1 MFFTLFLTVLPV
13 VLVNVAKAK
22 IYDRCQLAKDLQYK
36 YEFPNEQIS
45 TWICIVQHESLF
57 NTSAMNHG
65 SGDHGLFQISQLY
78 WCSSEHKGHACN
90 ANCASF
96 RDDDI
101 SDDVKCVKKIYKEHS
116 KISGNGFSAW
126 TVYGYYCKGDT
137 SRYLEGCSK
146 HEVNTSQIAV
156 TPEDE
161 QLDDDG
167 YHFPPLPKAAPKI
180 YNRCSLARELKEIH
194 KVPMNEIATWVCIA
208 QHESSFNTSAI
219 NEGGDYGLFQISAR
233 FWCSTSKK
241 EGGCKAKCAQFIDSD
256 ITDDVV
262 CARTI
267 FKEHTA
273 ISGNGFNAWTVYSQF
288 CNGDNGRYIGGC
300 PGLDET
306 SQTNKQ
312 SKQLNLRRPVKSN
325 KVYQRCELAQELR
338 LVHKIPE
345 NQISKW
351 VCIAQHESNLNTSAL
366 GDGDY
371 GIFQISE
378 KYWCSRFGKGSGCYA
393 KCEDFRDGDIT
404 DDIACAQTIYQEH
417 VGISGDGFNA
427 WAVYSPYC
435 RGNTEQYINDCVYLK
450 ENNRIDIDLSYNEK
464 ISSNSESSVLKVDY
478 NTIQETTES
487 KNYKKYFSTTLAP
500 ITVFP
505 SFNVLGN
512 SIEDSSTKRN
522 NIVTGVKFTQN
533 HLPSSNNLFGK
544 PFTTYAFP
552 TFFASNSKTN
562 DFGISSHLPNQ
573 KSFVPRSRQL
583 EFNIAERSRS
593 RPRPPFYQRPLYT
606 ESSKPNEKQR
616 PPRPPGPPPKPAGLP
631 PKRPGSNGPP
641 RPAGNTG
648 PSRPIENGRPPTPP
662 RPLGPPR
669 PTGTPRPP
677 PRPTTVR
684 PFNWNNLPGNI
695 FTLWPSS
702 TNGPVST
709 SVYSTSPNPLP
720 GPGLGSITTIVSSA
734 NKKTAKISFDSEQT
748 HGGSTV
754 KREEKLYEPSFPG
767 YSYFRTKSGFRLIQS
782 I

>member
-1 MFFTLFLTVLPV
+1 MFFTLFIAVLQ
-13 VLVNVAKAK
+13 LVFIDVAKAK
-22 IYDRCQLAKDLQYK
+22 IYDRCDLAKDLQYK
-36 YEFPNEQIS
+36 YGFSNEQIS

-126 TVYGYYCKGDT
+126 TVYRYYCKGDT
-137 SRYLEGCSK
+137 SRYIEGCQG
-146 HEVNTSQIAV
+146 HEVNASQVAAIS
-156 TPEDE
+156 ENGE
-161 QLDDDG
+161 LDNDG
-167 YHFPPLPKAAPKI
+167 YHFPPLPKAVLKI
-180 YNRCSLARELKEIH
+180 YDRCSLATELKEIH
-194 KVPMNEIATWVCIA
+194 KVRMDELATWICIA
-208 QHESSFNTSAI
+208 QHESSFNTSAV
-219 NEGGDYGLFQISAR
+219 NEAGDYGLFQISAS
-233 FWCSTSKK
+233 FWCSISQKG
-241 EGGCKAKCAQFIDSD
+241 GGCNAKCSQFIDND
-256 ITDDVV
+256 ITDDFV

-267 FKEHTA
+267 FNEHRA

-288 CNGDNGRYIGGC
+288 CNGNNDKYIGGC
-300 PGLDET
+300 PEIDNII
-306 SQTNKQ
+306 QTNKQ
-312 SKQLNLRRPVKSN
+312 SKQMTLLRPVEYN

-366 GDGDY
+366 GDGDH

-404 DDIACAQTIYQEH
+404 DDIACAQIIYQEH

-435 RGNTEQYINDCVYLK
+435 RGNTEQYISDCVYL
-450 ENNRIDIDLSYNEK
+450 EGNNRIDIDSSYNEK
-464 ISSNSESSVLKVDY
+464 NSYSEEPSVTNLGY
-478 NTIQETTES
+478 NTLQKSSDS
-487 KNYKKYFSTTLAP
+487 KNYKTFFPTTSARNSF
-500 ITVFP
+500 FP
-505 SFNVLGN
+505 SSDILEN
-512 SIEDSSTKRN
+512 SIEDSSTKR
-522 NIVTGVKFTQN
+522 IDVQLSQN
-533 HLPSSNNLFGK
+533 HLLSSIDPLSK
-544 PFTTYAFP
+544 SSTIP
-552 TFFASNSKTN
+552 TVFLQTASFSDTKYD
-562 DFGISSHLPNQ
+562 DFNVPIFLDNK
-573 KSFVPRSRQL
+573 KSLVPRSRQL
-583 EFNIAERSRS
+583 SLETTGRS
-593 RPRPPFYQRPLYT
+593 RPKGRPTFARKPIDT
-606 ESSKPNEKQR
+606 ESNGPSEKQR
-616 PPRPPGPPPKPAGLP
+616 PPRPVGPPPRPAGLP
-631 PKRPGSNGPP
+631 PKLPGSNGPP
-641 RPAGNTG
+641 RP
-648 PSRPIENGRPPTPP
+648 PVPP
-662 RPLGPPR
+662 RPLGPSR

-684 PFNWNNLPGNI
+684 PFNWNNLPGAI

-720 GPGLGSITTIVSSA
+720 GPGLGSTTTIAPSA
-734 NKKTAKISFDSEQT
+734 NRYINSDQARESK
-748 HGGSTV
+748 TV
-754 KREEKLYEPSFPG
+754 KRKEKHFELSFPG
-767 YSYFRTKSGFRLIQS
+767 YSFSRTKSGFRLIQS